1 MNIAKQL
8 KDKPVKTQKLINQ
21 ILNKEKMNFLIHN
34 NTPTVHESE
43 TEEEEEDDD
52 DNEFSTFDLD
62 VLNLDTPSL
71 NRKQNAREENNSIL
85 RGVFEST
92 NNNNNIDTD
101 NQANNAD
108 PEVYYNDEDLFLFDE
123 RNNAFQFEDADII
136 PHHDTNDEFYHDV
149 FFGKTKSKTKT
160 KRVYRKYYYATK

>member
-34 NTPTVHESE
+34 TPTVEESE
-43 TEEEEEDDD
+43 TEEEEED

-71 NRKQNAREENNSIL
+71 NRKQNAREENSIL

-92 NNNNNIDTD
+92 NNNNNIDID
-101 NQANNAD
+101 NQVNNAD

-149 FFGKTKSKTKT
+149 FFGKTKTKTKT
-160 KRVYRKYYYATK
+160 KRVSRKYYYATK